1 MSVLKKR
8 FFLYILLIPLFILHD
23 SNILNAAQKADIG
36 EFFEE
41 DIHKILA
48 NMSIE
53 EKIGQILIY
62 GFQGEDL
69 DDDYRLWLSSGR
81 IGNIKIFL
89 RNVESREQLRRL
101 TILIKYYTNVTELG
115 IPPFIATDME
125 GGNVNHIRYDGLPL
139 APSAAL
145 VGASYNCS
153 NSLLASR
160 LIALTLRD
168 VGINM
173 NFAPCLDV
181 LTNSENRVIGTRSYN
196 SDPEEVYFMAKS
208 FIKEHERL
216 GLMTVAKHFPGHGM
230 TDFDT
235 HTSSLSVYTNKK
247 ELEKIHLLPYRYLIG
262 ENLLGGVMVSHVIY
276 SSLDPF
282 YPAAFS
288 RDIVNG
294 LLRNKLGFN
303 GVIVTDDLEMDA
315 SEDFSGDV
323 IKSFILSFRSGAD
336 LILVSHTKEKQQRLL
351 ENAPELFRNG
361 ILSEEELDQKVLH
374 VLNAKQRYL
383 SRFYNQSGSEPDEQV
398 IAATSSELQE
408 SEKEGIVQIS
418 SVLDMPIAENLDKY
432 PGEEF
437 RGVFLAPSS
446 RFVELANEY
455 LGSWDVIY
463 IRYNPD
469 KMENERRMEM
479 FREKLK
485 GYDFVII
492 GIVNQRQ
499 AEWARLCE
507 DEGIPFGIL
516 STDNPFFALPFT
528 DHALFIASCF
538 SNYGSEVD
546 ALFEC
551 VFHTG
556 EFEGTFP
563 YGQ

>member
-101 TILIKYYTNVTELG
+101 TILIKYYTNVSELG

-125 GGNVNHIRYDGLPL
+125 GGNVNHIRYNGLPL

-145 VGASYNCS
+145 VGASYNCT

-181 LTNSENRVIGTRSYN
+181 LTNPENRVIGTRSYS

-235 HTSSLSVYTNKK
+235 HTSSLSVNTNR
-247 ELEKIHLLPYRYLIG
+247 EEIEEIHLLPYRYLIG
-262 ENLLGGVMVSHVIY
+262 EHLLGGVMVSHVIY
-276 SSLDPF
+276 RSLDPF
-282 YPAAFS
+282 YPASFS

-361 ILSEEELDQKVLH
+361 ILSEEHLDQKVLH
-374 VLNAKQRYL
+374 VLEAKQRYL
-383 SRFYNQSGSEPDEQV
+383 SRFYNQSGSEPDEQT
-398 IAATSSELQE
+398 IAATSRKLQE

-418 SVLDMPIAENLDKY
+418 SVLDMPNAENLAEY
-432 PGEEF
+432 LGEGF
-437 RGVFLAPSS
+437 RGVFLAPST

-455 LGSWDVIY
+455 LGAWDVIY

-469 KMENERRMEM
+469 KKENERRMEM

-492 GIVNQRQ
+492 GMVNQRQ
-499 AEWARLCE
+499 AEWARLCV

-516 STDNPFFALPFT
+516 STDNPFFALPFAN
-528 DHALFIASCF
+528 HALFIASCF

-546 ALFEC
+546 ALFKC